1 MDSRTQALNTIPK
14 EIDMRRYAAAAVAVL
29 VLLVAASAL
38 SNSYNTPTIDGRVTT
53 ELGDWKSDELAWRD
67 PNNDNRYSPW
77 DGDLVDLYVTW
88 DADSLYVGV
97 KTTNGPSGYG
107 NWYLVFIDTDAQN
120 GITGATDMGSADF
133 NARKIRFSTM
143 GADVMMGVKDL
154 NMGIEDFGIWHC
166 SDPTSMTVVDE
177 TYTQINPGFQHIEF
191 GIDWNGIYGL
201 GRAAVPPGT
210 TVRVICAVTGG
221 PGSGAYDALPTSSTG
236 AESNSS
242 TPWDAYTNLDL
253 YVEFPVDA
261 DADGV
266 PDTNYPPGGSISGTV
281 ALGDTTDLDTVVTMT
296 AYQGGEVIWSD
307 KTPAGGGEYEIERL
321 ADGIYDVTS
330 DAFSYLPV
338 TIEGVVVANTGETPG
353 IDFALTRVTGRIEG
367 EVAIS
372 GGPDVDVTVGVYD
385 AVTGEVGGD
394 GEVLIEDGTG
404 AFSIGMVFDGDWLL
418 VAEGKGYVEAD
429 SMITIA
435 DGDTTNV
442 GLLTLPA
449 VMATKY
455 GFSDSLGNNIYGA
468 GTMVSLPDSDPAI
481 YYYARAWVEPRDGG
495 DRVAYWDYEA
505 QGGVVLSATKLD
517 PAYPTSGTVLFADPD
532 EEPLADATL
541 TAEMFVD
548 GRAPFLTADD
558 AVEVA
563 RVFATNAALRD
574 TLEGVFDVGVDPLAP
589 VLLALWPD
597 ITIIAAGAETARI
610 SGQLFYA
617 SGDTAE
623 ISGVIANM
631 TAWGVGGEFTVPSP
645 ETGADGKFVDDP
657 GDPGFSGTVAGTAYV
672 SAAID
677 PESSF
682 PYLAVDTLTI
692 VITPGDAAFVE
703 MEPAPR
709 ALSTGG
715 LVTVTAQVVDAWGN
729 DVALDDLSIAL
740 SASPASLL
748 ASIESPIVTDAFGQA
763 TGEIVA
769 GSEYGIVEIT
779 GIAGGMEV
787 ETFYVPIEATIA
799 SMDEVAP
806 ESDPDHNSDP
816 GVDLT
821 LLHAAN
827 DGDELVVWLDFDSNW
842 DGVHLVLLIETHGD
856 AVGGA
861 ADPFEFPVDYGHA
874 LRPDYAFTYKYAA
887 EDYGDLR
894 RNLGTEWEH
903 YDFVVE
909 DWRIGWIEGVNAVE
923 QGYVVKEAGK
933 VSFRLPFSAIEAA
946 IGDTVRVQAY
956 LTQET
961 DGEKRA
967 ALDSCPHDATH
978 DMLPETGDWWETA
991 ATPVTLANYGTY
1003 VLREEGFAPVLS
1015 DGDAH
1020 PTGQP
1025 SGTPAQPGDLVVYEV
1040 QVTDTGG
1047 GIGDVF
1053 LNLLDIGG
1061 DRFVR
1066 MTDDGARADEYARDG
1081 TYTAEDE
1088 LTASASDGEHTVT
1101 VTASD
1106 ATNETSATLGITI
1119 NVENP
1124 ATAIRQFD
1132 DPEGDDHGPNGGS
1145 DNPGEQIEGL
1155 YYKYPTNLVFLPG
1168 SFDITEVEIFADG
1181 DRIVFRTHI
1190 RDLVYHQDP
1199 SAADWGA
1206 PQPSQQTC
1214 DNPNRTDLNLQ
1225 KLDIYIDAH
1234 EGEGATSGFPNR
1246 YVDIATVDAWDY
1258 GISAEGW
1265 GKWFVVS
1272 NNSNSTASWD
1282 LYKNDSD
1289 ISMCDDHVE
1298 NYIDV
1303 SVNREL
1309 LGLDPDNTDDNDDIL
1324 LWDIIV
1330 CLSSHDGETNDQ
1342 NLGGIRWVNGITSE
1356 WQIGG
1361 GLDGEGGRDRDPN
1374 IIDVATSPGEG
1385 HQDGRT
1391 QEEMLDYTTTE
1402 AEARFDNNQI
1412 ACVLEASFAVDTAPP
1427 VIHDFA
1433 SDPELQ
1439 HIPWVALDGAP
1450 AVMWTTIT
1458 DVTGIKTARLRWQP
1472 VGLPALRDSVD
1483 MVNLTGDIWAADIP
1497 REDITA
1503 NTNVVALNKVG
1514 DGRILEAHVY
1524 AVDSSNRANAIAAA
1538 PVTFGVLEPW
1548 AGSQTLSLPDTL
1560 HRDEERYLVF
1570 QDGSVLTVNG
1580 GDLPGAGG
1588 DIEFTVTPI
1597 PESLVDVSNI
1607 RDDMEFIGVAR
1618 DLTAQY
1624 ADTTTVSLVGKPS
1637 LTLHYPEYE
1646 TGGLDEEDFG
1656 LFEWIPATDRWV
1668 LKGGAGNPSGNTV
1681 TGEILDFG
1689 TYGVF
1694 YWETLDVGS
1703 ARGLS
1708 GVLTEPNP
1716 FSPNGDGLYDE
1727 TIITFY
1733 LGREAD
1739 YVNIEFYDLEG
1750 RLARR
1755 LVFKGPTD
1763 YTGRSQHTMTWDGTD
1778 VEGNVVPY
1786 GIYVMR
1792 VEARFKTEPTFERVN
1807 RPVVIIK

>member
-1 MDSRTQALNTIPK
+1 
-14 EIDMRRYAAAAVAVL
+14 MRRYLAAAVSVL
-29 VLLVAASAL
+29 MLLVAASAL
-38 SNSYNTPTIDGRVTT
+38 SNSYNTPNIDGRVTT
-53 ELGDWKSDELAWRD
+53 QEGDWESDELAWRD
-67 PNNDNRYSPW
+67 PNNDNRYYPW

-107 NWYLVFIDTDAQN
+107 NGYLVFIDTDAQN
-120 GITGATDMGSADF
+120 GITGATDMGSA
-133 NARKIRFSTM
+133 AHYRQKITFSTM
-143 GADVMMGVKDL
+143 GADVMMGVKITGTVVENL
-154 NMGIEDFGIWHC
+154 GIWHC

-177 TYTQINPGFQHIEF
+177 TYTQVNPGFKHIEF

-201 GRAAVPPGT
+201 GRAAVPPGMT
-210 TVRVICAVTGG
+210 LRVICAIVGG
-221 PGSGAYDALPTSSTG
+221 LGSGAYDALPTSSTG

-242 TPWDAYTNLDL
+242 TPWDAYTDLDV

-261 DADGV
+261 DGDGV
-266 PDTNYPPGGSISGTV
+266 PDECYPPCGRISGTV
-281 ALGDTTDLDTVVTMT
+281 TLDDPHDDATRVTIT
-296 AYQGGEVIWSD
+296 AYQNGEAVWSGR
-307 KTPAGGGEYEIERL
+307 TPPGGGEYTVERL
-321 ADGIYDVTS
+321 ENGEYDVVAT
-330 DAFSYLPV
+330 AVSYLSQTHSGV
-338 TIEGVVVANTGETPG
+338 TVSGGGETTG
-353 IDFALTRVTGRIEG
+353 IDFLLEKVTGRIEG
-367 EVAIS
+367 EVAIT

-385 AVTGEVGGD
+385 ATTGELGGD
-394 GEVLIEDGTG
+394 GEAVVEGGTG
-404 AFSIGMVFDGDWLL
+404 AFSIGTVLDGTWLVL
-418 VAEGKGYVEAD
+418 AEGKGYVEAD
-429 SMITIA
+429 TMATIT

-442 GLLTLPA
+442 GLLTLP
-449 VMATKY
+449 VVVATKY
-455 GFSDSLGNNIYGA
+455 GFSDSLGNSIYGA
-468 GTMVSLPDSDPAI
+468 GTTVSLPDSGI
-481 YYYARAWVEPRDGG
+481 YYYARAWVEPRDDG
-495 DRVAYWDYEA
+495 DRVAYWDYDA
-505 QGGVVLSATKLD
+505 QGGIVLSATKLD
-517 PAYPTSGTVLFADPD
+517 PAYDPSGTVVFADTS
-532 EEPLADATL
+532 EVPLLDATL
-541 TAEMFVD
+541 TSDMFDD

-558 AVEVA
+558 AIEVV

-574 TLEGVFDVGVDPLAP
+574 TLQGVLEVGIAPPAP
-589 VLLALWPD
+589 VRLALSTD
-597 ITIIAAGAETARI
+597 VSTIAAGVGVATI
-610 SGQLFYA
+610 SGQLVDA
-617 SGDTAE
+617 SNNAAQVPG
-623 ISGVIANM
+623 IIANM
-631 TAWGVGGEFTVPSP
+631 TASGVGGGFSVPSP
-645 ETGADGKFVDDP
+645 ETDADGKFAVD
-657 GDPGFSGTVAGTAYV
+657 FSGAVTGTVYV

-677 PESSF
+677 PGSAYPNLE
-682 PYLAVDTLTI
+682 VDELTI
-692 VITPGDAAFVE
+692 EITPDVAAFVE
-703 MEPAPR
+703 IEPDPR
-709 ALSTGG
+709 ALRAGDLST
-715 LVTVTAQVVDAWGN
+715 LSAQVVDAWGN
-729 DVALDDLSIAL
+729 NVALGDLSIAL
-740 SASPASLL
+740 AASPPLLL
-748 ASIESPIVTDAFGQA
+748 ASIDSPIVTDGTGWA
-763 TGEIVA
+763 TGEIEA
-769 GSEYGIVEIT
+769 GGTYGTVEISGAAA
-779 GIAGGMEV
+779 GIDV
-787 ETFYVPIEATIA
+787 ETIYVPIDATVRA
-799 SMDEVAP
+799 MDEVAP
-806 ESDPDHNSDP
+806 ETDPDHNSDE
-816 GVDLT
+816 GIDLT
-821 LLHAAN
+821 VLRITNSA
-827 DGDELVVWLDFDSNW
+827 DELIVGLIFDSEWN
-842 DGVHLVLLIETHGD
+842 GAHLGICIEANGD
-856 AVGGA
+856 ADGA
-861 ADPFEFPVDYGHA
+861 PTDPFAFPITYGHS
-874 LRPDYAFTYKYAA
+874 LLPDYAFVYKFYDQSYA
-887 EDYGDLR
+887 DFR
-894 RNLGTEWEH
+894 RWDVGLGRWQWQDWDTGGWLT
-903 YDFVVE
+903 DDPQNWVE
-909 DWRIGWIEGVNAVE
+909 GIAAQDRQMDHDQWDVYFRI
-923 QGYVVKEAGK
+923 
-933 VSFRLPFSAIEAA
+933 PFSTIGVSV
-946 IGDTVRVQAY
+946 GDTVRVQGY
-956 LTQET
+956 TMQEVPG
-961 DGEKRA
+961 DPDAVKYA
-967 ALDSCPHDATH
+967 ALDSAPHDATH
-978 DMLPETGDWWETA
+978 DMLPDVGDWWETA
-991 ATPVTLANYGTY
+991 TNTVTLSNYQTY
-1003 VLREEGFAPVLS
+1003 VLRTEGLAPALS
-1015 DGDAH
+1015 EGEAD
-1020 PTGQP
+1020 P
-1025 SGTPAQPGDLVVYEV
+1025 SPAQPGDLVTYTV

-1053 LNLLDIGG
+1053 LNLSDIGG

-1066 MTDDGARADEYARDG
+1066 MTDDGVDPDAAEGDG
-1081 TYTAEDE
+1081 VYTTSEV
-1088 LTASASDGEHTVT
+1088 LSSSASDGDHTVT
-1101 VTASD
+1101 VTARD
-1106 ATNETSATLGITI
+1106 GENIAAATLDIDVYA
-1119 NVENP
+1119 NNP

-1132 DPEGDDHGPNGGS
+1132 DPEFDDHGPNGGT

-1168 SFDITEVEIFADG
+1168 SFDITRVEIFADG

-1272 NNSNSTASWD
+1272 NSSNSTASWD

-1289 ISMCDDHVE
+1289 ISMCDDHIE

-1303 SVNREL
+1303 SVNRVL
-1309 LGLDPDNTDDNDDIL
+1309 LGLNPDNTDDNAAIL

-1342 NLGGIRWVNGITSE
+1342 NLGGIRWVNGTTSE

-1374 IIDVATSPGEG
+1374 IIDVAVSPGQG
-1385 HQDGRT
+1385 HEPGRT

-1402 AEARFDNNQI
+1402 AELRFDNNQV

-1427 VIHDFA
+1427 VIYDFT
-1433 SDPELQ
+1433 SDPELAF
-1439 HIPWVALDGAP
+1439 IPWVALDSAP

-1458 DVTGIKTARLRWQP
+1458 DVTGIEIARFHWQP
-1472 VGLPALRDSVD
+1472 VGEPAARDSVD
-1483 MVNLTGDIWAADIP
+1483 MVNLIGDIWAADIP

-1503 NTNVVALNKVG
+1503 NTNIVGLNKVG
-1514 DGRILEAHVY
+1514 EGRVLEAWVY
-1524 AVDSSNRANAIAAA
+1524 AVDSSEAENEIQSA
-1538 PVTFGVLEPW
+1538 PLTFGIPEPW
-1548 AGSQTLSLPDTL
+1548 WGSQTLSLPDTL
-1560 HRDEERYLVF
+1560 HRDEERLLVF
-1570 QDGSVLTVNG
+1570 QDGTVLTVEG
-1580 GDLPGAGG
+1580 GDLPGSGD

-1607 RDDMEFIGVAR
+1607 RDDMEFVGVAR

-1624 ADTTTVSLVGKPS
+1624 ADGTAVSLVGKPS

-1656 LFEWIPATDRWV
+1656 LFGWIPETERWI

-1681 TGEILDFG
+1681 TGEIFDFG

-1727 TIITFY
+1727 TVVTFY

-1763 YTGRSQHTMTWDGTD
+1763 YMGRSQHTMTWDGTD
-1778 VEGNVVPY
+1778 VDGNIVPY

-1807 RPVVIIK
+1807 KPVVVIK